1 VARNPLEFGVS
12 IVPAVG
18 ALDEG
23 RAVVAAADDA
33 GLDLVGS
40 QDHPY
45 APKFVDTFSLIA
57 ALLAQTK
64 QIRFFPDVANL
75 PLRLPAVLG
84 KAAATMDILSGG
96 RFELALGAGAQ
107 FDRIAGMGGPMRTVG
122 EGVSALEE
130 AIEVIRLQWSG
141 EPSVSFDGEHY
152 SLREHRAG
160 PPPAHPI
167 GIWLGAY
174 KPRMLRLT
182 GRMADGWI
190 PSLGYLPPDQYAEA
204 AKAVD
209 EAAEKA
215 GRDLSDVRRLY
226 NVSGTI
232 TDGARGDGPLDGPPE
247 HWVETLSGWSAD
259 LGIESFVFWPGGDDL
274 VGQVERF
281 AAEVVPGVRAAAG

>member
-12 IVPAVG
+12 IVPAVE
-18 ALDEG
+18 ALDAG
-23 RAVVAAADDA
+23 REVVAAADEA
-33 GLDLVGS
+33 GLELVGI

-45 APKFVDTFSLIA
+45 APKFVDTFALIA
-57 ALLAQTK
+57 TLLAQTK
-64 QIRFFPDVANL
+64 RIRFFPDVANL
-75 PLRLPAVLG
+75 PLRLPAVMA
-84 KAAATMDILSGG
+84 KTAATLDVLSGG

-107 FDRIAGMGGPMRTVG
+107 FDRIAGMGGPQRSTG
-122 EGVSALEE
+122 ESVSALEE

-152 SLREHRAG
+152 SLIDHRAG

-182 GRMADGWI
+182 GRLADGWI
-190 PSLGYLPPDQYAEA
+190 PSLGYLPPDEYAEA
-204 AKAVD
+204 AKLVD

-215 GRDLSDVRRLY
+215 GRDLADVRRLY
-226 NVSGTI
+226 NVSGEI
-232 TDGARGDGPLDGPPE
+232 TDGARGDGALDGPAA
-247 HWVETLSGWSAD
+247 HWVDTLAGWATD
-259 LGIESFVFWPGGDDL
+259 LGVESFIFWPGGDDL

-281 AAEVVPGVRAAAG
+281 ASDVVPAVRAATA